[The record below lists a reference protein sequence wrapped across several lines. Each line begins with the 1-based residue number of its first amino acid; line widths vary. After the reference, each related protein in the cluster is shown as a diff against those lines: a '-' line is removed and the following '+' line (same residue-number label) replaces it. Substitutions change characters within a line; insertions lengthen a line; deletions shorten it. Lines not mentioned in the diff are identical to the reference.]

1 MVHIK
6 KKKKTNLKN
15 AHMFSALFLS
25 FEFFFFGGGEVHLL
39 YNVVL
44 ASPVQQSESA
54 I

>member
-1 MVHIK
+1 MLICFQ
-6 KKKKTNLKN
+6 L
-15 AHMFSALFLS
+15 SSFLLN
-25 FEFFFFGGGEVHLL
+25 FFFFGGGEVHLL